1 MNNLI
6 RNAQLN
12 VLYTTQST
20 GLKLKLIYSIFQGRF
35 ILVNNLMVENTD
47 LAPLCEIANDEKEMK
62 KKILNIF
69 DDYFTDEMIDKR
81 KKILNDLGYMNE
93 QNVKKLLKMLQINE

>member
-1 MNNLI
+1 MHNHCTSGC
-6 RNAQLN
+6 ASEFSPF
-12 VLYTTQST
+12 V
-20 GLKLKLIYSIFQGRF
+20 SIIIPF
-35 ILVNNLMVENTD
+35 
-47 LAPLCEIANDEKEMK
+47 EIHGP
-62 KKILNIF
+62 ILNIF

>member
-1 MNNLI
+1 
-6 RNAQLN
+6 
-12 VLYTTQST
+12 
-20 GLKLKLIYSIFQGRF
+20 
-35 ILVNNLMVENTD
+35 MVENTD

-69 DDYFTDEMIDKR
+69 DVYFTDEMIEKR

>member
-47 LAPLCEIANDEKEMK
+47 LAPLCEIANDEKDMK
-62 KKILNIF
+62 KKVVSLF
-69 DDYFTDEMIDKR
+69 DDNFTDEMIEQR
-81 KKILNDLGYMNE
+81 KKILTDLGYMNE
-93 QNVKKLLKMLQINE
+93 QNVKKLLKIMQINE